1 MTSMCARVFEW
12 VDVSFLNSSNDRA
25 DTPCGAHVASRC
37 LVANGFQIW
46 KHSRL
51 ASFWLRGGF
60 VRNYRTYV
68 QRCASYLASGFLSW
82 SLSGFSLATV
92 CSLLVRLAHSL
103 RRRPDCVVLY
113 RGLDSPSD
121 LTVI

>member
-1 MTSMCARVFEW
+1 MVYYRTVQ
-12 VDVSFLNSSNDRA
+12 D
-25 DTPCGAHVASRC
+25 
-37 LVANGFQIW
+37 
-46 KHSRL
+46 
-51 ASFWLRGGF
+51 

-68 QRCASYLASGFLSW
+68 QRCASYLASGFLSG